1 MPGSDQPEEVS
12 PFPVG
17 RLTLDT
23 TPIDGNRQTPL
34 TPPVR
39 RAKMPQDRS
48 GEGGKA
54 ITTPRNHG
62 RNRIES
68 RDHDRRDEDLLLD
81 PANNLGE
88 SRVPL
93 PLSVPLLGSFD
104 LTFPLL
110 EQFGGRAEPAGLEV
124 SKRVNV
130 ETKAPCDLVRP
141 HSCITSP
148 CHEIVKP

>member
-48 GEGGKA
+48 GEGGKGD
-54 ITTPRNHG
+54 NDVQ
-62 RNRIES
+62 ES
-68 RDHDRRDEDLLLD
+68 RTQPDRV
-81 PANNLGE
+81 A
-88 SRVPL
+88 
-93 PLSVPLLGSFD
+93 
-104 LTFPLL
+104 
-110 EQFGGRAEPAGLEV
+110 
-124 SKRVNV
+124 
-130 ETKAPCDLVRP
+130 
-141 HSCITSP
+141 
-148 CHEIVKP
+148 